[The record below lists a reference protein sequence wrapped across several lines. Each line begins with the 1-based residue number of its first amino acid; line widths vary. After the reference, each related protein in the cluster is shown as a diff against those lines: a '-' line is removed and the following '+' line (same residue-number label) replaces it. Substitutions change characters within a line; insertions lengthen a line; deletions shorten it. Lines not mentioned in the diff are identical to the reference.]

1 MGGSRTLRS
10 PYKQLQMHL
19 GGRAPPLLLRM
30 LEVVDL
36 TCERGERSLFS
47 GLNFAAPGGTLL
59 RIAGP
64 NGTGKTSLLRIL
76 CGLLEPVAGEVRWHG
91 KNIRKLRE
99 EYWKD
104 LVYVGHM
111 NGVKDDLTVR
121 ENLRVNAEVAGRPA
135 SPERLADALDQVGL
149 TGFEDRMARFLSQGQ
164 RRRVALARLYVS
176 EAVPLWILDE
186 PFTALDVRGV
196 ANLSALIARHVE
208 GGGTVVLTTHQEVP
222 VDAARHKR
230 VDLGAAAPVAEAED
244 AAC

>member
-1 MGGSRTLRS
+1 
-10 PYKQLQMHL
+10 
-19 GGRAPPLLLRM
+19 M

-47 GLNFAAPGGTLL
+47 NVSFKAPGGTLL

-91 KNIRKLRE
+91 RNVRKLRE

-104 LVYVGHM
+104 LVYIGHL

-121 ENLRVNAEVAGRPA
+121 ENLRVNAEMAGRPA
-135 SPERLADALDQVGL
+135 SADRLDGALAQVGL

-164 RRRVALARLYVS
+164 RRRIALARLYVS
-176 EAVPLWILDE
+176 ESAPLWILDE

-196 ANLSALIARHVE
+196 AALSSLIGGHVQRGNTVALV
-208 GGGTVVLTTHQEVP
+208 THQEVP
-222 VDAARHKR
+222 IDAPRRQRIEFAGGRR
-230 VDLGAAAPVAEAED
+230 NEVSAVEEEAT
-244 AAC
+244 C

>member
-1 MGGSRTLRS
+1 
-10 PYKQLQMHL
+10 
-19 GGRAPPLLLRM
+19 M

-47 GLNFAAPGGTLL
+47 GLQFSAPAGTLL

-76 CGLLEPVAGEVRWHG
+76 CGLLEPVSGEVRWHG
-91 KNIRKLRE
+91 RNIRKLRE

-135 SPERLADALDQVGL
+135 SADRLADALDRVGL

-164 RRRVALARLYVS
+164 RRRISLARLYVS
-176 EAVPLWILDE
+176 ETAPLWILDE

-196 ANLSALIARHVE
+196 AGLSKLVGQHVQN
-208 GGGTVVLTTHQEVP
+208 GNTVAFVTHQEVP
-222 VDAARHKR
+222 IDAPRRQR
-230 VDLGAAAPVAEAED
+230 VEFAGGGSGAVSATEEEAT
-244 AAC
+244 C